1 MSTFLYDDHL
11 KQNMSIEIRE
21 LKSVGLKGGTVI
33 DGFPSLGLANAIA
46 SECMIETLQL
56 DLVAVLDSE
65 KFPSLSTI
73 YRSKPYFPAR
83 IHANQ
88 DLKLAVFISELSLKE
103 PNLRMIGKTMLK
115 WAQEHEC
122 SLILSAAGLPV
133 EDSET
138 MADTDLLA
146 VGSTAN
152 ALKKIQNAGI
162 KMLEHGAISGIPSVL
177 LNEGRLANLDVIV
190 FLVKVLKDFPD
201 FRAAAI
207 VSEAMGK
214 FAPSCQC
221 DVKSLI
227 TEAEKVEKR
236 LRKIQKES
244 KPLTEA
250 MYG

>member
-1 MSTFLYDDHL
+1 
-11 KQNMSIEIRE
+11 MSIEVRE
-21 LKSVGLKGGTVI
+21 LRSVDLKGGTVI

-83 IHANQ
+83 IHANE
-88 DLKLAVFISELSLKE
+88 DLKLAVFVSEVSFKE
-103 PNLRMIGKTMLK
+103 PLLRQIAKTMLK
-115 WAQEHEC
+115 WAQEHKC
-122 SLILSAAGLPV
+122 SLLLSAAGLPV
-133 EDSET
+133 EDSEK
-138 MADTDLLA
+138 MADIDLLA

-152 ALKKIQNAGI
+152 ALKKIQDAGI
-162 KMLEHGAISGIPSVL
+162 KMLEHGAISGIPSIL

-190 FLVKVLKDFPD
+190 FLVKVLKDVPD
-201 FRAAAI
+201 FRAAAT
-207 VSEAMGK
+207 VSEAMAK

-221 DVKSLI
+221 DTASLMI
-227 TEAEKVEKR
+227 EAEKVEKR
-236 LRKIQKES
+236 LRKIQTES
-244 KPLTEA
+244 KPLTEG